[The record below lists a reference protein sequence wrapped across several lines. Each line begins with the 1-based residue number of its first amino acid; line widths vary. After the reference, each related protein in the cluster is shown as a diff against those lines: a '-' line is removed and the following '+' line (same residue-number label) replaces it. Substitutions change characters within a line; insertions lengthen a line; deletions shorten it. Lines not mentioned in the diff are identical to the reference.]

1 MPTDSAKPSS
11 SPTASVA
18 PTNPQTDSPSNAP
31 STEPPILTEE
41 TFNNRMI
48 FDGLPFLLNYTNVTF
63 TNTTANRTW
72 TNITSEHVITYWQ
85 ERNYTDFSI
94 TSVVTNII
102 NQFPEPVDFITNIS
116 RTRVIYDQQV
126 KYTSTGPNTPVQE
139 NQTVLGVYPFQLN
152 SQPYSDRLW
161 RTFATS
167 DRIIM
172 LEMSLSSLPPAS
184 SPPTLP
190 PNVQPTPESNNNK
203 ADASVVVAAVLGSIA
218 AVGLVSFIIVWYITR
233 RKPDIILDE
242 DFVVHESSH
251 GNETDLVSPSSE
263 DPRVFRPVQNQDKGK
278 EDISAYSG
286 LQISENSLPETD
298 PFTEND
304 DDARPASY
312 QRDNSLHVGIPV
324 EGDVD
329 RDSLED
335 DSDESDDSSYYY
347 PQNEAYR
354 ESVIEAHRPSMAGFA
369 LKIQELEE

>member
-218 AVGLVSFIIVWYITR
+218 AVGLVSFIIVWNITR

-312 QRDNSLHVGIPV
+312 QRDNSL
-324 EGDVD
+324 
-329 RDSLED
+329 
-335 DSDESDDSSYYY
+335 
-347 PQNEAYR
+347 
-354 ESVIEAHRPSMAGFA
+354 
-369 LKIQELEE
+369 